1 MCSLYRMPHWAIS
14 WQSVLLLLGVLAV
27 IVLVLV
33 LPQVDLLDTAF
44 QRGTAPIVVHSQGTT
59 KPAFQTLSALFVFVL
74 SVAGVATQ
82 RAERCLPSLGIH
94 EARILNHCFRC

>member
-1 MCSLYRMPHWAIS
+1 
-14 WQSVLLLLGVLAV
+14 V

-59 KPAFQTLSALFVFVL
+59 KPAFQTLLSLFVFVL
-74 SVAGVATQ
+74 TVAGVVIQ
-82 RAERCLPSLGIH
+82 RPERRSLNLGTH